1 MTGLIPISH
10 HFRRSNSWCIV
21 LTLYDKPMRTKGS
34 IFRNIS
40 RTRGS
45 FQIRRL
51 TSARR
56 RLPGPVSAGDL
67 RTARLGAPRRLP
79 GPVSAGDLRTARPGA
94 PPEMRHITSQSA
106 NTASCRKAAH
116 TTRAGRLYANL
127 SSLTNSYQPSPA
139 AADVPMSPPSLE
151 TFCRPS
157 AGCDPFHSVCR
168 ETARLC
174 GFAGHLVSN
183 CRRMWMP
190 NPGTP
195 SQWA

>member
-1 MTGLIPISH
+1 MTGLRPIT
-10 HFRRSNSWCIV
+10 FVDNSRCIV
-21 LTLYDKPMRTKGS
+21 LTSYDKPMRTKGN
-34 IFRNIS
+34 IFRNIW
-40 RTRGS
+40 RARGS
-45 FQIRRL
+45 FKLRRL
-51 TSARR
+51 TSAQRR
-56 RLPGPVSAGDL
+56 QPGLLSAGDL
-67 RTARLGAPRRLP
+67 RTTRL
-79 GPVSAGDLRTARPGA
+79 GA
-94 PPEMRHITSQSA
+94 PPEMRHITSPSA
-106 NTASCRKAAH
+106 NTASCRTAAH

-139 AADVPMSPPSLE
+139 AADVSMSPPSLE

-183 CRRMWMP
+183 CRHMGMP